1 MSGVSFTPFSFG
13 VFFGN
18 SGEVEVV
25 EVELLLALE
34 LELPLEVEAFDVLA
48 ALECMVFLFFFLGT
62 RFTVV
67 KGGSNTCGT

>member
-1 MSGVSFTPFSFG
+1 MGGVAMSGVSFTPFSFG

-48 ALECMVFLFFFLGT
+48 ALECMVFLFFFWG
-62 RFTVV
+62 R
-67 KGGSNTCGT
+67 GSLS